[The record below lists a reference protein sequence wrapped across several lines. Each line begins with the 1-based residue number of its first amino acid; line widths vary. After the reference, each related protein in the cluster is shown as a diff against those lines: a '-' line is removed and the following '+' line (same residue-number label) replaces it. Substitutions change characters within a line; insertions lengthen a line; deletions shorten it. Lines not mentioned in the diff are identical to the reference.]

1 MSRKILVLIFALLV
15 AAFVAGCAAVPA
27 PSPVPPTKTPKPTF
41 TPTPDWTPTSIAY
54 ATSGVPTTA
63 PEIQPTA
70 APAENTPEAGATAS
84 GEAQATT
91 VPEAT
96 ATEAAPQV
104 TRFTANQNVNVRSGP
119 GTVYPAIGRLTA
131 GQSFD
136 VLGRNDA
143 GDWIKFDFNG
153 RDGWVTFALV
163 SIEGDLSG
171 VQVAAAPAVP
181 TARPQPTAAPRP
193 VQPTA
198 APAQPTA
205 VPQPQYPFTYVEGSA
220 KCEPNAG
227 NTYFNGFVRYRNN
240 SPRNGVCVHVAF
252 YGPRQTKCSGCGGVG
267 DGVWGFSPFG
277 GPAPAGTTV
286 EIYVVSCEG
295 VGVGGQD
302 QATGFGDLTPKSNK
316 FVKTINASEQCTGI
330 TFVGD

>member
-1 MSRKILVLIFALLV
+1 
-15 AAFVAGCAAVPA
+15 
-27 PSPVPPTKTPKPTF
+27 
-41 TPTPDWTPTSIAY
+41 
-54 ATSGVPTTA
+54 
-63 PEIQPTA
+63 
-70 APAENTPEAGATAS
+70 
-84 GEAQATT
+84 
-91 VPEAT
+91 
-96 ATEAAPQV
+96 
-104 TRFTANQNVNVRSGP
+104 
-119 GTVYPAIGRLTA
+119 
-131 GQSFD
+131 
-136 VLGRNDA
+136 
-143 GDWIKFDFNG
+143 
-153 RDGWVTFALV
+153 V

-198 APAQPTA
+198 APQPVQPTA
-205 VPQPQYPFTYVEGSA
+205 VPQPQFPFTYVEGSA

-240 SPRNGVCVHVAF
+240 SLRNGVCVHVAF

-295 VGVGGQD
+295 VTQGGQD